1 MPHYIVLGEP
11 VVEEQTQ
18 TGIVIPSEYADV
30 KNQAT
35 VLAIGEGVT
44 ACKVGDQVIYRPY
57 AGDKIKY
64 EDVPYLIVNEKELK
78 AIVG

>member
-1 MPHYIVLGEP
+1 MPHYIALGAPET
-11 VVEEQTQ
+11 EEQTI
-18 TGIVIPSEYADV
+18 TGIILPDAIV

-35 VLAIGEGVT
+35 VLAIGELVT

-64 EDVPYLIVNEKELK
+64 EDVPYLIVHEKELK